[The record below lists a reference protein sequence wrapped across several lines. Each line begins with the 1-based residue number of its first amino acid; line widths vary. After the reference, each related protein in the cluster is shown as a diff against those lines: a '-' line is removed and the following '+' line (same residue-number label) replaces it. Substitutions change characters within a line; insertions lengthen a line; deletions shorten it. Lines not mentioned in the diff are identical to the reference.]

1 MIHISCSLPEPGSFW
16 WDSWDKPQLGDP
28 ATIAEIDLRY
38 KCFDVNAEMI
48 VNGVEFVSKNGF
60 VTLVDLALSIR
71 GVTERL
77 SRGDDAAFGF
87 TQCSDVIHLR
97 QTGESIVISSSEK
110 LKRASAARAQLLAQ
124 FSDFLRSARSR
135 LAEEIPMTETVIH
148 SY

>member
-77 SRGDDAAFGF
+77 SRGDEACGF
-87 TQCSDVIHLR
+87 TEWSEVIHLR
-97 QTGESIVISSSEK
+97 RTGESIVISSSEK

-124 FSDFLRSARSR
+124 FLDFLRSAHSR
-135 LAEEIPMTETVIH
+135 LVEEIPMTENAIH

>member
-38 KCFDVNAEMI
+38 KCFDVNAEMV

-97 QTGESIVISSSEK
+97 QGREHRDKFVGKAEACVSRPRPATRAILGFPSIGILTTG
-110 LKRASAARAQLLAQ
+110 
-124 FSDFLRSARSR
+124 
-135 LAEEIPMTETVIH
+135 
-148 SY
+148 